1 MTLGG
6 SIRSEKSKTV
16 WVSRLFALNRTKK
29 TAYMPKFVNIGYT
42 SCLTNIYLY
51 IYISRAW
58 SALFDKGFRV
68 FWWHYDCYTYVAI
81 DIEIYQWMTAV
92 PGIVEKSRRELSRNR
107 GLKTNRRPQESQNK
121 NKKTQA
127 PRSP

>member
-51 IYISRAW
+51 IYIY
-58 SALFDKGFRV
+58 L
-68 FWWHYDCYTYVAI
+68 
-81 DIEIYQWMTAV
+81 
-92 PGIVEKSRRELSRNR
+92 EL
-107 GLKTNRRPQESQNK
+107 G
-121 NKKTQA
+121 
-127 PRSP
+127 PRSLTRGFAYFGGITIVTRT